1 MKKSSMNGFSQCK
14 GVITAGGIGFRML
27 PFSKEIPKEMFPIIT
42 YNGSHSLELKPL
54 VQAIFEQLYSVGVRD
69 FCFVVG
75 RGKRA
80 IEDHFSPDPG
90 FSAFLKEKG
99 LDPECL
105 SHFYEKIRSSNIVFL
120 NQPESLGFGDA
131 VLLGRPFVRGT
142 FIVQA
147 GDTFIL
153 SEGEE
158 HLKRL
163 ALMHQKYQAS
173 ATILVTEVSDP
184 RHYGVVQGSPL
195 EDGVMRITA
204 AEEKPEKPRT
214 NIAIM
219 PLYVFTEEIFNA
231 LSDTEPGKNGELQ
244 LTDAIQK
251 LVTEGRPVIGVKLR
265 TDELRLDMGTP
276 ETMVEALR
284 LSLGYVD
291 AKATKESLRMDLDT
305 PTLSA
310 SEPKETTP
318 LRKQS

>member
-1 MKKSSMNGFSQCK
+1 
-14 GVITAGGIGFRML
+14 
-27 PFSKEIPKEMFPIIT
+27 
-42 YNGSHSLELKPL
+42 
-54 VQAIFEQLYSVGVRD
+54 EQLYSLGVRD
-69 FCFVVG
+69 FYFVVG

-99 LDPECL
+99 RDPECL
-105 SHFYEKIRSSNIVFL
+105 SRFYEKIRSSNIVFL

-131 VLLGRPFVRGT
+131 VLLGRPFVKGT

-158 HLKRL
+158 HLRRL
-163 ALMHQKYQAS
+163 VLMHQKYQAS
-173 ATILVTEVSDP
+173 ATILLHEVPDP
-184 RHYGVVQGSPL
+184 RQYGVVQGSPL
-195 EDGVMRITA
+195 EEGVLRITA
-204 AEEKPEKPRT
+204 TEEKPEEPKT

-231 LSDTEPGKNGELQ
+231 LSETEPGKNGELQ

-251 LVTEGRPVIGVKLR
+251 LVTEGRTVIGVKLR

-305 PTLSA
+305 PALSA
-310 SEPKETTP
+310 SEPKETIP
-318 LRKQS
+318 LRKEL